1 MSARTEPPAGR
12 DGRAARETA
21 NAKDIDESETDM
33 NAPNDMTDAYDWNG
47 RTVVDSDGD
56 KIGKVDEVYLD
67 TATGEPEWLAVHTG
81 LFGTKTNFV
90 PLEGATPS
98 GGDVRVAYTKDQV
111 KDAPGIDHDGALND
125 EEERALWSHYGL
137 DYDGGHEAGRGD
149 TEVDTGRGPVGNDTS
164 GPETDEAMTRS
175 EEEVRVGTREREGGR
190 ARLRKYVVTENVT
203 QTVPVRKE
211 KAVLETEPITDA
223 NVGAATDGPAISG
236 EEHEVV
242 LSEEE
247 VVVEKKAVPKE
258 RVRLG
263 KETEVTD
270 QEVTEEVRK
279 ERIEADGDLD
289 RR

>member
-1 MSARTEPPAGR
+1 
-12 DGRAARETA
+12 
-21 NAKDIDESETDM
+21 M
-33 NAPNDMTDAYDWNG
+33 NAPNDMTEAYDWNG
-47 RTVVDSDGD
+47 RTVVGSDGE
-56 KIGKVDEVYLD
+56 KIGKVDQVYVD
-67 TATGEPEWLAVHTG
+67 SASGQPEWLAVQTG

-90 PLEGATPS
+90 PLEGASPA
-98 GGDVRVAYTKDQV
+98 GEDVRVAYTKDEV
-111 KDAPGIDHDGALND
+111 KDAPGIDPDQELND
-125 EEERALWSHYGL
+125 DEERTLWGHYGL
-137 DYDGGHEAGRGD
+137 DYDDGTID
-149 TEVDTGRGPVGNDTS
+149 TARGPVGNDVS

-175 EEEVRVGTREREGGR
+175 EEEVQVGTRQQEGGR

-223 NVGAATDGPAISG
+223 NVDAATSGPDISE

-279 ERIEADGDLD
+279 ERIETDGDVAG
-289 RR
+289 R

>member
-1 MSARTEPPAGR
+1 MST
-12 DGRAARETA
+12 
-21 NAKDIDESETDM
+21 
-33 NAPNDMTDAYDWNG
+33 NDMTDAYDWNG
-47 RTVVDSDGD
+47 RTVVGSDGE

-67 TATGEPEWLAVHTG
+67 TASGRPEWLAVHTG

-90 PLEGATPS
+90 PLEGASPA
-98 GGDVRVAYTKDQV
+98 GEDVRVAYTKDQV
-111 KDAPGIDHDGALND
+111 KDAPGIDPDGSLKD
-125 EEERALWSHYGL
+125 EEERSLWSHYGL
-137 DYDGGHEAGRGD
+137 DYDSGYDAG
-149 TEVDTGRGPVGNDTS
+149 TVDTDRGTVGRDVS
-164 GPETDEAMTRS
+164 GPETDDAMTRS

-223 NVGAATDGPAISG
+223 NVDAATSGPDISE

-247 VVVEKKAVPKE
+247 VVTEKRVVPKE

-263 KETEVTD
+263 KETEVSEE
-270 QEVTEEVRK
+270 EVSEEVRR
-279 ERIEADGDLD
+279 EQIETEGEIAEGSRRDG
-289 RR
+289 

>member
-1 MSARTEPPAGR
+1 MST
-12 DGRAARETA
+12 
-21 NAKDIDESETDM
+21 
-33 NAPNDMTDAYDWNG
+33 NDMTEAYDWNG
-47 RTVVDSDGD
+47 RTVIGSDD
-56 KIGKVDEVYLD
+56 EKIGKVDEVYLD
-67 TATGEPEWLAVHTG
+67 TSSGRPEWLAVHTG

-90 PLEGATPS
+90 PLEGASPA

-111 KDAPGIDHDGALND
+111 KDAPGIDPDGALND
-125 EEERALWSHYGL
+125 EEERSLWSHYGL
-137 DYDGGHEAGRGD
+137 DYGNGHDAGAVD
-149 TEVDTGRGPVGNDTS
+149 TEVDTGRGPVGHDTS

-223 NVGAATDGPAISG
+223 NVGEATSGPDISE

-247 VVVEKKAVPKE
+247 VVTEKRVVPKE

-263 KETEVTD
+263 KETEVSE
-270 QEVTEEVRK
+270 QQVSEQVRK
-279 ERIEADGDLD
+279 EQIEAEGEIAEGD
-289 RR
+289 RRDA